1 MTLTSFAHSA
11 RTLALSLLAP
21 ALLAVV
27 PAVLLPAVRAHASQP
42 GLWTWADDN
51 DFRRGNLEG
60 LALHPTLG
68 LTVAPKLQRSEVD
81 AEFIHCWLRDGQ
93 KVWLGT
99 GLQGKVFVYEA
110 GKVREVAKV
119 DAPLVASLALDGKG
133 GVYAGLIGSGEVV
146 RISGDGKVESLVKLE
161 AQHVWALVVKG
172 STLFAATGPG
182 GKVFA
187 IDIAAKTAKVW
198 AETGADHV
206 TALQDGGDALY
217 AGTSDSALLLRIDG
231 EKNAKAIASFPGIE
245 VRSIARVGKAW
256 YVAVNG
262 GQTAAAMANQKP
274 TADRPGTGPVAK
286 VASANKAGKE
296 AQAKGKGAVWRRGDD
311 GTVSRLFVSPEG
323 MISEI
328 GVQGKAIYAS
338 AARGG
343 RVVIGDDF
351 GDVQSLFDVKEE
363 EILGIELGSK
373 GPQLLFTGKS
383 AAVYAVGQGEG
394 PAVFTS
400 EVLSETGI
408 AQWGRIESVGEGNL
422 TIETR
427 SGFTDPPSDTWS
439 EWAQA
444 KNGQI
449 QSPAANF
456 LQVRVKLD
464 GERARLVELR
474 AYRQVINRAPLVTKI
489 DSVINKAKGTVA
501 LSWTAEDPDG
511 DPLAFKV
518 TYRPRGGKQWLHLH
532 DRWYDKKTMELS
544 PTDMPDGWYEVR
556 VEVSDELINGSKS
569 GRATARISKPFL
581 VDRGRPEV
589 TASVSGHLLSGV
601 ATDAVS
607 RIVHIDVSLDG
618 DPTQLA
624 SAKDGV
630 FDGLS
635 EAFELELPASIDQGQ
650 HTLLITVTDDAGN
663 TGSTRVIVR
672 Q

>member
-1 MTLTSFAHSA
+1 MNLKSVLRRA
-11 RTLALSLLAP
+11 RP
-21 ALLAVV
+21 ALLVA
-27 PAVLLPAVRAHASQP
+27 ALLTALPARAALASQP
-42 GLWTWADDN
+42 ALWTWADDN

-99 GLQGKVFVYEA
+99 GLQGKIFVYEA

-133 GVYAGLIGSGEVV
+133 GVWAGLIGSGEVV
-146 RISGDGKVESLVKLE
+146 HVGADGKVESLVKLE
-161 AQHVWALVVKG
+161 GAQHVWALVPKG
-172 STLFAATGPG
+172 GTLFAATGPG

-245 VRSIARVGKAW
+245 VRSMARVGKAW

-262 GQTAAAMANQKP
+262 GQTAAASANQKP
-274 TADRPGTGPVAK
+274 TADRPGTGGAPK
-286 VASANKAGKE
+286 VASANKSGKE
-296 AQAKGKGAVWRRGDD
+296 AQAKGKGAVWKRGED
-311 GTVSRLFVSPEG
+311 GTVTRVFVSPEG

-328 GVQGKAIYAS
+328 GVQGKAVFAS

-363 EILGIELGSK
+363 EILGVEVGAK

-383 AAVYAVGQGEG
+383 AAVYAVGQGDG
-394 PAVFTS
+394 PAIFTS
-400 EVLSETGI
+400 EVMSETGI
-408 AQWGRIESVGEGNL
+408 AQWGRIEAVGEGNL
-422 TIETR
+422 VIETR
-427 SGFTDPPSDTWS
+427 SGFTDPPSETWS
-439 EWAQA
+439 DWTPA

-449 QSPAANF
+449 QSPSANF

-464 GERARLVELR
+464 GDRARLVELR
-474 AYRQVINRAPLVTKI
+474 AYRQVMNRAPLISKI
-489 DSVINKAKGTVA
+489 DSVINKQKGTVA
-501 LSWTAEDPDG
+501 LSWAAEDPDG
-511 DPLAFKV
+511 DALVFQV
-518 TYRPRGGKQWLHLH
+518 NYRPRGGKQWLHLH

-544 PTDMPDGWYEVR
+544 PSDMPDGWYEVR
-556 VEVSDELINGSKS
+556 VEVSDVVVNGTRAGK
-569 GRATARISKPFL
+569 ATARISKPFL

-589 TASVSGHLLSGV
+589 TASLSGRMLTGV
-601 ATDAVS
+601 ATDAIS
-607 RIVHIDVSLDG
+607 RIVRVDVSLDG
-618 DPTQLA
+618 DPTVLA

-663 TGSTRVIVR
+663 TGSSRVVVR
-672 Q
+672 